1 MSNII
6 ANPSPKKKEL
16 KCFTSYTDQKRW
28 ISREFYQALN
38 EFTEL
43 DDGSQVT
50 KVQAAVKSVV
60 DSMLDPSADPY
71 YRLSA
76 LKFVTEHIEGKA
88 AAMKDEHHEEM
99 PKFAI
104 VVGDATASQI
114 KKAVEKINPPEVPEE
129 EYPQQEDD
137 CYVSISN
144 EDGSDKEELIV

>member
-6 ANPSPKKKEL
+6 ATPSSKKRDL
-16 KCFTSYTDQKRW
+16 KCFSSYADQKKW

-50 KVQAAVKSVV
+50 KIQAAIRSVV
-60 DSMLDPSADPY
+60 DSMVDPECDPY

-88 AAMKDEHHEEM
+88 TAMKDEHHEDM

-129 EYPQQEDD
+129 EYSQQEDD